1 MLKKNYDITDKLTA
15 REMEKVGIETINK
28 QQQNNNNKQQQT
40 YYIKYSTDLG
50 FLPIPLVQC
59 SMLNFF

>member
-28 QQQNNNNKQQQT
+28 QREVD
-40 YYIKYSTDLG
+40 YFRLY
-50 FLPIPLVQC
+50 
-59 SMLNFF
+59 